1 VSVLS
6 LLLVAVA
13 GLVCLAVVAGVVI
26 LIVMLTRKK

>member
-26 LIVMLTRKK
+26 LVVMLTRKK